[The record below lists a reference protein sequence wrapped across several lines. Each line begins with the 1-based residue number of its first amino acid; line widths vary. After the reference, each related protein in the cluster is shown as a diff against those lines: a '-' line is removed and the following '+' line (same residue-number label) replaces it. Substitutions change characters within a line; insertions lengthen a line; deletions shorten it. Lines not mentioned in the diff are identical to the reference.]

1 MNSEIN
7 RTLVND
13 QLRSNFPLLNNGV
26 TIVARS
32 INRIGDT
39 FRISDFQVVNGCQT
53 THILFQNKSSVGP
66 DTFVPVKLV
75 ATNDSQV
82 VAEVI
87 KATNNQTAVLP
98 EALESLTPFHKELE
112 DFYATRETRID
123 TEDRIY
129 YERRSKQY
137 AMDKISQTNIVTL
150 TRQIKSF
157 VGMFLDEPHSHPR
170 YYGELLKSYEG
181 RIFAN
186 DHKPEPYY
194 ASGIALLTVEKWI
207 NSNTVDRDL
216 RSYKHQLLMLLRIL
230 ISGQDVPALNSH
242 RIATYSL
249 KIADTIRDSEKG
261 CDYFARAKKLLRE
274 SLARFDKRSPERLS
288 AQRNP
293 PHRLRAFT
301 EQLKDDCRSGEPIR
315 TVREVE
321 GKSPVGS
328 VEAGGILWYDS
339 WRNYGFIERADGG
352 SIFVHQ
358 TEIAAVPWHLR
369 TAGTRVKYVVAE
381 DSKPGR
387 AGSVVA
393 SRVELESTGRGSTSV

>member
-1 MNSEIN
+1 M
-7 RTLVND
+7 
-13 QLRSNFPLLNNGV
+13 
-26 TIVARS
+26 
-32 INRIGDT
+32 
-39 FRISDFQVVNGCQT
+39 
-53 THILFQNKSSVGP
+53 
-66 DTFVPVKLV
+66 
-75 ATNDSQV
+75 
-82 VAEVI
+82 
-87 KATNNQTAVLP
+87 
-98 EALESLTPFHKELE
+98 
-112 DFYATRETRID
+112 
-123 TEDRIY
+123 
-129 YERRSKQY
+129 
-137 AMDKISQTNIVTL
+137 
-150 TRQIKSF
+150 
-157 VGMFLDEPHSHPR
+157 
-170 YYGELLKSYEG
+170 LKSYEG

-194 ASGIALLTVEKWI
+194 ASGIALLSVEKWI

-230 ISGQDVPALNSH
+230 ISGQDVPALNSR

-321 GKSPVGS
+321 GKSSVGS
-328 VEAGGILWYDS
+328 VETGGILWYDS
-339 WRNYGFIERADGG
+339 WRNYGFIERADGGG

-369 TAGTRVKYVVAE
+369 TAGTRVKYVVSE
-381 DSKPGR
+381 DPKPGR